1 MADEDWPDSFSAF
14 VDVSKDEIQKYDI
27 KCGDILLNR
36 TSETIKQL
44 ACCSVASTD
53 CCAVYGNYVKRLRP
67 KKEGVVN
74 PLYMA
79 GYFSSA
85 IYRREVER
93 VSPVYTTRANMNVER
108 LSVISIYYPNLVRQL
123 ISKLFLSREYEII
136 SILGKDITVNELFQL
151 YGVL

>member
-1 MADEDWPDSFSAF
+1 
-14 VDVSKDEIQKYDI
+14 
-27 KCGDILLNR
+27 
-36 TSETIKQL
+36 
-44 ACCSVASTD
+44 
-53 CCAVYGNYVKRLRP
+53 
-67 KKEGVVN
+67 
-74 PLYMA
+74 MA